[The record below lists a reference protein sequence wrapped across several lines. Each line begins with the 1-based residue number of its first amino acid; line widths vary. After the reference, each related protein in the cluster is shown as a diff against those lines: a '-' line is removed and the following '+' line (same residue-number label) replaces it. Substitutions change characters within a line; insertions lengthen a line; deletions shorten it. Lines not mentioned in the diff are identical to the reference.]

1 MPQSYYENQRVL
13 QEYLLFHYGEDSA
26 NMPWPD
32 GPQGGLRFPQRCV
45 SEGLNPEQL
54 AKPSRALDLG
64 CAVGRSTFEL
74 ARHCDEVI
82 GIDFSHAFI
91 LTARTLCRERS
102 LPFEYVEC
110 GDIMRSAEAR
120 VPDVDCSNVAFE
132 VGDAQNLRSDLGDFD
147 VVLAANL
154 LCRLPRPQL
163 LLNRLPSLVKSG
175 GQLILTTPNTW
186 LESFTRPD
194 FWIGG
199 RPSMGTTLE
208 VLTERLAPEFELVK
222 SLDLPFSIRE
232 HARKFQWS
240 VAEMSVW
247 KRR

>member
-1 MPQSYYENQRVL
+1 MPESFYENQRVL
-13 QEYLLFHYGEDSA
+13 QEYLLFHYGEDTA
-26 NMPWPD
+26 NMPWAD
-32 GPQGGLRFPQRCV
+32 GPQSGLRFPQRCV
-45 SEGLNPEQL
+45 SEGLDPWRLPN
-54 AKPSRALDLG
+54 PSRALDLG

-91 LTARTLCRERS
+91 LTARTLCRERV
-102 LPFEYVEC
+102 LPFEYIEC
-110 GDIMRSAEAR
+110 GEIMKSTEAR
-120 VPDVDCSNVAFE
+120 VPDVDCSKVSFE
-132 VGDAQNLRSDLGDFD
+132 VGDAQNLRSDLGQFD

-163 LLNRLPSLVKSG
+163 LLERLPTLVKPG

-186 LESFTRPD
+186 LESFTGPN

-199 RPSMGTTLE
+199 RPSTGTTLE
-208 VLTERLAPEFELVK
+208 VLDGRIGSSFERMKRA
-222 SLDLPFSIRE
+222 DLPFSIRE
-232 HARKFQWS
+232 HGRKFQWS

-247 KRR
+247 IRR